1 MLGRGSRPSSRSG
14 EASQPLLN
22 DSREDLSAATIHE
35 DVLFSAHDEDDFEHS
50 ALDGLDTRESKAER
64 TVRFHEDV
72 QVVGPPL
79 RSTYQSREAGAWFE
93 PLVSAQ

>member
-1 MLGRGSRPSSRSG
+1 MLGRGSRPSSRLG
-14 EASQPLLN
+14 EVNQPLLN
-22 DSREDLSAATIHE
+22 DSREDLSAATTHE

-50 ALDGLDTRESKAER
+50 ALDGPDPLEAKAER
-64 TVRFHEDV
+64 TVRFHEEV

-93 PLVSAQ
+93 PLN